1 MDLEIELLLIALL
14 PATLML
20 VLVLL
25 TKKTVLSLGSGI
37 LLACIINLG
46 INLTSDTPDFIG
58 TFTDMLSA
66 FGETILGSF
75 EIMFFLLVLGIVTSI
90 VTISGGTTAF
100 GVWVGSKVKSAKS
113 AQFIPFITG
122 ILIFIDDYFNALV
135 VGEVAKPITDQQKVS
150 RAKLSYIIDSTAAP
164 VVVLIPFSTWSVY
177 VLTQL
182 NNSVGVANGNDLL
195 VSSLPYLFYPLAA
208 LIGVLL
214 VITFTINI
222 GSMKTYEEQAAA
234 GNDTSVQAT
243 DAIHKLNDLKENN
256 GSPLTLVLPL
266 AALILGAFGFM
277 FIEMFVNWNITGEL
291 MSILDTNMVRGL
303 VIGSILSLL
312 VVTILVLKQGIGID
326 KYRQATT
333 VGLLETIPTLI
344 ILTLAFSTAT
354 AFDFLD
360 LSSHVGALMETTNI
374 STTFLPVV
382 LFLAAGG
389 LSFATGSSWGTFA
402 ILIPTIIAP
411 LFAIGTD
418 AAVVSMTTAA
428 IISGGVWG
436 DHCSPISDTTILSS
450 TGSNCKLEAHFE
462 SQLPYALIIGGLSA
476 ISFLLAGITG
486 SFVIPLLFTIV
497 GLAGL
502 VIAYKTF
509 LED

>member
-25 TKKTVLSLGSGI
+25 TKKTILSLSMGI
-37 LLACIINLG
+37 LLACIVNLAL
-46 INLTSDTPDFIG
+46 NLTSEDPNFIG
-58 TFTDMLSA
+58 TFSDMISA
-66 FGETILGSF
+66 FGNTIFGSI

-113 AQFIPFITG
+113 AQYIPFITG

-135 VGEVAKPITDQQKVS
+135 VGEVAKPITDQQRVS

-182 NNSVGVANGNDLL
+182 NNSIGVENGNSLL
-195 VSSLPYLFYPLAA
+195 ISSLPYLFYPLAA

-222 GSMKTYEEQAAA
+222 GPMKKYEEQAAA
-234 GNDTSVQAT
+234 GNDMSVQST
-243 DAIHKLNDLKENN
+243 DAIHKLDNLTETN
-256 GSPLTLVLPL
+256 GSPLTLIFPL
-266 AALILGAFGFM
+266 IALILGAFGFM
-277 FIEMFVNWNITGEL
+277 FTEMILTWIVTDEF

-303 VIGSILSLL
+303 VTGALLSLL

-326 KYRQATT
+326 KYKKATV

-360 LSSHVGALMETTNI
+360 LSSHVGALMESTNI
-374 STTFLPVV
+374 STTFLPVI
-382 LFLAAGG
+382 LFIAAGG

-411 LFAIGTD
+411 LFAIGAD
-418 AAVVSMTTAA
+418 NAVLSMTTAA

-462 SQLPYALIIGGLSA
+462 TQLPYAIIIGILSA
-476 ISFLLAGITG
+476 VAFLLAGITG
-486 SFVIPLLFTIV
+486 SFIIPLLFTISS
-497 GLAGL
+497 LAGL
-502 VIAYKTF
+502 VFAYKTF